1 MTLPADLVALLQTD
15 AQCYLATVMPDGSP
29 QLTQVWVD
37 TDGSNVVINTVR
49 GHQKARNIERDPRV
63 AINVADPARPSK
75 YWFIRGEVTEIA
87 TEGAADHINALA
99 VRYTGEPYQ
108 WYGGRD
114 QVRLKVTIR
123 PDSVHAMG

>member
-1 MTLPADLVALLQTD
+1 MRLGCGSGGSTSTPTHASSPTLIADVGSSRRTEMT
-15 AQCYLATVMPDGSP
+15 
-29 QLTQVWVD
+29 
-37 TDGSNVVINTVR
+37 
-49 GHQKARNIERDPRV
+49 
-63 AINVADPARPSK
+63 
-75 YWFIRGEVTEIA
+75 

-114 QVRLKVTIR
+114 QVRLKVTVR